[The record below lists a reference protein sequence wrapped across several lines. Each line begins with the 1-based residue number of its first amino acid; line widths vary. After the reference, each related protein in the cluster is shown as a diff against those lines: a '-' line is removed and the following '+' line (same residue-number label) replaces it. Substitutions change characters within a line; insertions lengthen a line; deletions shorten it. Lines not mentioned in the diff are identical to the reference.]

1 MSIPQLWSEDLP
13 GVVAWIKKFIAQ
25 DKLAGVVDET
35 SVAPLGSIGQAQLW
49 FSAIL
54 PDGYH
59 ALDGTLIFITEAPD
73 LFNLIGFAYD
83 PTPPAGMFRL
93 PNMPSPTGTWI
104 IRSK

>member
-1 MSIPQLWSEDLP
+1 MNMPQLWSEDLA
-13 GVVAWIKKFIAQ
+13 GVVAWVKKFIAQ
-25 DKLAGVVDET
+25 DKIAIGGEE
-35 SVAPLGSIGQAQLW
+35 SSSAPLGSIGQSQLW

-73 LFNLIGFAYD
+73 LYNLLGLAYD